1 MVASFGRYLDTL
13 VLWNRRI
20 NLTAIDDPM
29 AIVERHFLDSLSVVP
44 HVPADA
50 TTLVDVGS
58 GAGFP
63 GAVIALLRPDLR
75 VSLWEPNQKKVA
87 FLRTIAHQ
95 LPLPNLT
102 AEARRAEGAL
112 PDAERFSVAVS
123 RATLALPDWLRLG
136 AGLVVP
142 GGTILGMEGA
152 DRHDL
157 PPGAQRHHVSDD
169 PRRAIIIYKP

>member
-1 MVASFGRYLDTL
+1 
-13 VLWNRRI
+13 
-20 NLTAIDDPM
+20 
-29 AIVERHFLDSLSVVP
+29 
-44 HVPADA
+44 
-50 TTLVDVGS
+50 
-58 GAGFP
+58 GFP

-102 AEARRAEGAL
+102 AEARRAEGSL

-136 AGLVVP
+136 AGLVLP
-142 GGTILGMEGA
+142 GGTVLGMEGA
-152 DRHDL
+152 DRHDV
-157 PPGAQRHHVSDD
+157 PAGAQRH
-169 PRRAIIIYKP
+169 